1 MLDMG
6 FLEEVEQIL
15 PHIGKNRQISMFS
28 ATINS
33 TVKNLQ
39 KSF

>member
-6 FLEEVEQIL
+6 FLEEVEKIL
-15 PHIGKNRQISMFS
+15 PNIGKNRQISMFS

-33 TVKNLQ
+33 TVKKLA